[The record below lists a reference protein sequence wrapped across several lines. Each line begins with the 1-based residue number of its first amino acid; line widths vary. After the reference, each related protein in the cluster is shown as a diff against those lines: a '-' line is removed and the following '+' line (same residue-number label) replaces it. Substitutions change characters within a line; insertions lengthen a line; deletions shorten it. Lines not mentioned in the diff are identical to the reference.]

1 MEDISNSKTK
11 DIIQSW
17 QSSQE
22 TLASKYGALPNLKE
36 MPNALAL
43 VLNLQHI
50 EVKSTVEKLQNATD
64 EEKKAHKALR
74 TTFVIVK
81 MLFPGFT
88 YIDTDNEKD
97 AKYQKKGAT
106 KGSGAPKEK
115 LGHLDDC
122 IDHVILHTYKMESK
136 KGVYRASKRLE
147 ECIALSPGMVIN
159 GMIWGEKIVKIFKD
173 QSEDIFPFQFGLIQM
188 KLMSNSASSAIE
200 SGRMLEIKSF
210 NSLDNTLYSPSSF
223 KLLKAEGLLANSIQ
237 AAAVL
242 KEKILDGS
250 FLLSEHT
257 KGNLNQ
263 KLVQGSL
270 SNTVQLLALT
280 PQTSHGVFAMGAD
293 GKIKLFMHQPIGDVK
308 AYSIN
313 TVFDRK
319 AHHCPEDGSN
329 DDWMVK
335 LLNLGVMLGAVQL
348 LVIMD
353 TYKNKDVAEGDMVLE
368 GYARVDVS
376 QMLKKILACKQPSEL
391 ASEPMDSKKKTIVSI
406 FETQG
411 MANAVKHLFLYPS
424 CGVPE
429 LDLLIDTR
437 KLNNKKFDS
446 MVDTPP
452 HSTALVHSDAKWKKG
467 HMLYVFL
474 DGKSV
479 LSAIIPL
486 EEGGSLLFHERA
498 KRGLDSVVQFADQMK
513 DVEFEEE
520 EEPTITTTLMES
532 EPSSSTSAPSSTS
545 GKKKQKTNP

>member
-1 MEDISNSKTK
+1 MEDISNSKAK

-22 TLASKYGALPNLKE
+22 TLASKYGALPAIKE
-36 MPNALAL
+36 PPNAIAL
-43 VLNLQHI
+43 VMHLQHV
-50 EVKSTVEKLQNATD
+50 EVKSTLEKLSSATD

-74 TTFVIVK
+74 TTFAVVK
-81 MLFPGFT
+81 VLASGWSFVEADG
-88 YIDTDNEKD
+88 EKS
-97 AKYQKKGAT
+97 KGKG
-106 KGSGAPKEK
+106 KGSAPSTGVKEK
-115 LGHLDDC
+115 LAF
-122 IDHVILHTYKMESK
+122 IDECNDQQHVIFHTYKAENK
-136 KGVYRASKRLE
+136 KGVYTKSKRLD
-147 ECIALSPGMVIN
+147 ECLALSPGMVIN
-159 GMIWGEKIVKIFKD
+159 AMIWGDKIIPTFKEIK
-173 QSEDIFPFQFGLIQM
+173 EDILPFQLSVVQVYI
-188 KLMSNSASSAIE
+188 KSNMASSAAD
-200 SGRMLEIKSF
+200 SGRMLEIKNF
-210 NSLDNTLYSPSSF
+210 MCLDTNLYSPSSF
-223 KLLKAEGLLANSIQ
+223 KILKAEGVLANSIQ
-237 AAAVL
+237 AAGLL
-242 KEKILDGS
+242 KEKFLDGS
-250 FLLSEHT
+250 LISEERKTH
-257 KGNLNQ
+257 LNQ
-263 KLVQGSL
+263 SLIQGSL

-293 GKIKLFMHQPIGDVK
+293 GKIKLFLHQAIGDVK

-313 TVFDRK
+313 TAFDRK

-348 LVIMD
+348 LVIID

-368 GYARVDVS
+368 GYARLDVS

-391 ASEPMDSKKKTIVSI
+391 ASEPMDSKKKTIISI

-424 CGVPE
+424 CGAPE

-437 KLNNKKFDS
+437 KLNNKKFDA
-446 MVDTPP
+446 MVDTSP
-452 HSTALVHSDAKWKKG
+452 HSTALVHSDARWKKG